1 MFLSSGSNGNPQDP
15 TSLHYISSHGY
26 NCYEQAILAVA
37 SIIEDYDSDKMFP
50 VLGFGAKIPPDGQ
63 ISHEFF
69 VNMNPASPYCNR
81 VAGEKLYRA

>member
-1 MFLSSGSNGNPQDP
+1 
-15 TSLHYISSHGY
+15 
-26 NCYEQAILAVA
+26 
-37 SIIEDYDSDKMFP
+37 MFP

-81 VAGEKLYRA
+81 VAGELNLSLGNKDSCSD